1 MFLLGHAA
9 QLEGGLGFFL
19 VTVPLWELHVSTV
32 QPSGFML
39 TVGVTA
45 SGAAVG
51 WVVKEESRTEGIY
64 KRGSSV
70 VEEVE
75 GVILCGGGKGS
86 EKLRI
91 MSH

>member
-1 MFLLGHAA
+1 M
-9 QLEGGLGFFL
+9 
-19 VTVPLWELHVSTV
+19 

-39 TVGVTA
+39 TVGVMA

-51 WVVKEESRTEGIY
+51 WLVKEESRTEGIN

-75 GVILCGGGKGS
+75 GVILFGGGKGS